1 MKMSRFSNKNLV
13 LEQLEQKKKK
23 KKKRT
28 TAKRDCQDE
37 TCTHFTVRDTV
48 HSLFSYALLLRLL
61 HSLLFVPFITVLT
74 FIVTLCIYIF
84 IALNILFSSLALFR
98 YIYTFVLYLL
108 FE

>member
-1 MKMSRFSNKNLV
+1 MSQSSNKNLQ
-13 LEQLEQKKKK
+13 EQQRNE
-23 KKKRT
+23 
-28 TAKRDCQDE
+28 TAKTKRVHIFRS
-37 TCTHFTVRDTV
+37 TTVRDTV

-84 IALNILFSSLALFR
+84 IALNILFSSLAFFR